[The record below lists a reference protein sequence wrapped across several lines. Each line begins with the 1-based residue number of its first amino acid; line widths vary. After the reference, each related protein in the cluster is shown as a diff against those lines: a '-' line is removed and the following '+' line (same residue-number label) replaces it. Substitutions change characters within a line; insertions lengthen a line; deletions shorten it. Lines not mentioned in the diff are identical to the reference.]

1 MDYLKV
7 IEFISF
13 VLTVIGALLISIPR
27 KIGLYFFIVAGV
39 SWSYFAFLNHQYY
52 FLIQNFVLICF
63 DFIGI
68 YSWTKHGIK

>member
-27 KIGLYFFIVAGV
+27 KIGLYFFY
-39 SWSYFAFLNHQYY
+39 SCWSFMELFCIFKSSILFLNSK
-52 FLIQNFVLICF
+52 FCF